1 MIPAPT
7 DTRAA
12 SASTA
17 LLLLALCPAVFAV
30 GPKLFTGTIVVGVLA
45 LVAAWLLDQ
54 SRSGPWRWA
63 GPTPGAWLILALL
76 GWCLL
81 SPLWSLFPDRSLDRL
96 PAMVAVGAT
105 AAIGLTAAG
114 RLSTRVDRTS
124 LFRIFAGLYAVLLGT
139 ALVQLLFDLPL
150 LHVLHAVGLTGDT
163 PVVTMLNRC
172 LTFLVLSAWPLLAAA
187 AARGRGWLALP
198 MLPILA
204 WVLALGESLAASV
217 ALIVGL
223 GVAGLALLVSQRTLA
238 RGLTALVLLVVLVSP
253 WLLCFGPMVVKPG
266 PEFLPITAV
275 ARLEILALFANPLE
289 TRPILGWG
297 LDTATK
303 VPHTALDSS
312 FFEVIDPR
320 FMSVHPHNNVVE
332 IWVELGLV
340 GVALVGGMALLAVR
354 WIARRP
360 TPVARATGAAAL
372 ASVLVIA
379 LTAYGVWQ
387 EDWLAQVLFTTL
399 LFLLWA
405 PLAAPRMAPEAPAS
419 PPGSWSAPPEPS
431 PVFDKGTAVVR
442 AGPLLWRFVRRMGG
456 RAWPWMVL
464 GVAAMG
470 LVAAASAMTAW
481 LMQPAVD
488 RVLAEGDRTMM
499 WVVGLGLPAA
509 FALKGVANYVQ
520 RAAMIRA
527 GLGMVAVARKTLF
540 AHLLTLD
547 AAFFRRHTA
556 GDLTSRLIVDLDTMR
571 TVVSSTVTALGRD
584 VATLVGLLVT
594 LLAMDWELTLLGSL
608 VFPLLV
614 LPVVRLGRAVRGHT
628 TGLQE
633 TMGRY
638 DAALHQTFEG
648 VRVVKVFGDPVREAE
663 RMRGLTR
670 RLFEAMS
677 RTEAARARIEFLV
690 EATTGLAVVAVV
702 LFGGYRVIAGESTA
716 GTFFAF
722 VTALILAYRPIK
734 KLGHLNAT
742 LQEGVA
748 ALVRLFAVLD
758 TPPGLVDRPNAPDLP
773 VVRGAIRLDAARVRH
788 DDAGLPALDG
798 VTLDIPAGQT
808 VALVGPSGAGKS
820 TLLNLIARQLDPDT
834 GRVLVDGIDIRT
846 VTRTSLWRQMAL
858 VTQDVTLF
866 EGTVRE
872 NILYGAPDVNPTDT
886 SPAWQAR
893 VEAAAR
899 AAEAHDFIQALPQGY
914 DTPVGEAGGRL
925 SGGQRQRI
933 AIARAMLKDAP
944 ILLLDEATAALDR
957 QTEQRVQ
964 DALTRLGAGRTTVVV
979 AHRLATV
986 RDADLIHVLDRGRV
1000 VESGTHAALM
1010 AAGGLY
1016 ARLWASQGGPTD
1028 AGATPDAPAAAG
1040 SAP

>member
-1 MIPAPT
+1 M
-7 DTRAA
+7 
-12 SASTA
+12 
-17 LLLLALCPAVFAV
+17 LLALCPAVFAV

-45 LVAAWLLDQ
+45 LAGVWLLD
-54 SRSGPWRWA
+54 RRRPGAPRAAWPA
-63 GPTPGAWLILALL
+63 PGAWLILALL
-76 GWCLL
+76 GWCVL
-81 SPLWSLFPDRSLDRL
+81 SALWSLHPDRTLDRL
-96 PAMVAVGAT
+96 PAMAAVGAT
-105 AAIGLTAAG
+105 AAVAVTAAA
-114 RLSTRVDRTS
+114 RLSRRVDRTW
-124 LFRIFAGLYAVLLGT
+124 LFRIFAGLYVVLLGT

-150 LHVLHAVGLTGDT
+150 LRALHAVGLMGDT

-172 LTFLVLSAWPLLAAA
+172 LTFLVLSGWPLLAAA
-187 AARGRGWLALP
+187 VARGHGWFVWLAVP
-198 MLPILA
+198 TLA

-217 ALIVGL
+217 ALLVGL
-223 GVAGLALLVSQRTLA
+223 GVAGLTVLVSARALA
-238 RGLTALVLLVVLVSP
+238 RILYAMVLLIFFVSP
-253 WLLCFGPMVVKPG
+253 WLLCFGPTVIKPG
-266 PEFLPITAV
+266 PDVLPITAV

-289 TRPILGWG
+289 SRPILGWG

-303 VPHTALDSS
+303 VPLTSLDSG
-312 FFEVIDPR
+312 FFEIIDPR
-320 FMSVHPHNNVVE
+320 FLSVHPHNNVVE
-332 IWVELGLV
+332 VWVELGLV
-340 GVALVGGMALLAVR
+340 GIALVAGMALLAVR
-354 WIARRP
+354 WITRQP
-360 TPVARATGAAAL
+360 SVADRAAGAAAL
-372 ASVLVIA
+372 ASVLVVS

-399 LFLLWA
+399 LFLLWTPPSA
-405 PLAAPRMAPEAPAS
+405 PSRACETHASPRTRTTAPEPTPAPDQDPAM
-419 PPGSWSAPPEPS
+419 
-431 PVFDKGTAVVR
+431 VR
-442 AGPLLWRFVRRMGG
+442 AGPLLWRFVRLMGG
-456 RAWPWMVL
+456 RAWPWLVL
-464 GVAAMG
+464 GVIAMG

-488 RVLAEGDRTMM
+488 RVLAEGDRAMM

-547 AAFFRRHTA
+547 APFYRRHSA

-571 TVVSSTVTALGRD
+571 TVISSTVTALGRD
-584 VATLVGLLVT
+584 VATLVGLLAT
-594 LLAMDWELTLLGSL
+594 LLVMDWELTLVGVLA
-608 VFPLLV
+608 FPLLV
-614 LPVVRLGRAVRGHT
+614 LPVVRLGWAVRGHT
-628 TGLQE
+628 TDLQE

-638 DAALHQTFEG
+638 DAALHQAFEG
-648 VRVVKVFGDPVREAE
+648 VRVVKVFGDPAREAA
-663 RMRGLTR
+663 RMRNLTQ
-670 RLFEAMS
+670 RLFDTMS

-690 EATTGLAVVAVV
+690 EVATGLAVVAVV

-734 KLGHLNAT
+734 KLGRLNAM

-758 TPPGLVDRPNAPDLP
+758 APPGLVDQRGAPALGA
-773 VVRGAIRLDAARVRH
+773 VRGAIRLEAVRVRH
-788 DDAGLPALDG
+788 EDAGLPALDG
-798 VTLDIPAGQT
+798 LTLDIPAGQT

-820 TLLNLIARQLDPDT
+820 TLLNLVARQLDPDA
-834 GRVLVDGIDIRT
+834 GRVLIDGTDIRA
-846 VTRTSLWRQMAL
+846 VTRASLWRHMAL

-872 NILYGAPDVNPTDT
+872 NILYGAPDVDPTDT

-899 AAEAHDFIQALPQGY
+899 AAEAHDFIEALPQGY

-964 DALTRLGAGRTTVVV
+964 KALTRLGTGRTTVLV

-1000 VESGTHAALM
+1000 VESGAHETLL

-1028 AGATPDAPAAAG
+1028 TDTPSARPDAPVASGAR
-1040 SAP
+1040 P